1 MQKSILFVKFLKYE
15 FFVNLKLFVK
25 NLLTIYSEF
34 AIINNVVRTLQMNWG
49 GDSMANQN
57 KIFITAPEMAEMLGV
72 SVGHAY
78 KIIRSLNQEL
88 KKDGYIVIAGKVPKG
103 YFEKRWFGYS
113 A

>member
-1 MQKSILFVKFLKYE
+1 MTKCSDI
-15 FFVNLKLFVK
+15 
-25 NLLTIYSEF
+25 
-34 AIINNVVRTLQMNWG
+34 AIIVNVASRLHNIKG
-49 GDSMANQN
+49 GEPMTTEK
-57 KIFITAPEMAEMLGV
+57 KIYITAPEMAEMLGV
-72 SVGHAY
+72 SLGHAY

>member
-1 MQKSILFVKFLKYE
+1 
-15 FFVNLKLFVK
+15 
-25 NLLTIYSEF
+25 
-34 AIINNVVRTLQMNWG
+34 
-49 GDSMANQN
+49 MANQI
-57 KIFITAPEMAEMLGV
+57 KIFITAPEMLGV

-103 YFEKRWFGYS
+103 CFEKRWFGYS